1 MRSWYEE
8 VIIDFLY
15 TYECAT
21 SKKISD
27 ALSIKHPIVIANL
40 IKLKIDNV
48 VESINQELLDGRIE
62 KFWRL
67 TDKTRDELDA
77 ELN

>member
-27 ALSIKHPIVIANL
+27 ALSIKHPIIVGNL
-40 IKLKIDNV
+40 VKLKKKV
-48 VESINQELLDGRIE
+48 
-62 KFWRL
+62 
-67 TDKTRDELDA
+67 
-77 ELN
+77 

>member
-27 ALSIKHPIVIANL
+27 ALSIKHPIIIGNL
-40 IKLKIDNV
+40 VKLRKEGIVD
-48 VESINQELLDGRIE
+48 VESQELLDRTIE